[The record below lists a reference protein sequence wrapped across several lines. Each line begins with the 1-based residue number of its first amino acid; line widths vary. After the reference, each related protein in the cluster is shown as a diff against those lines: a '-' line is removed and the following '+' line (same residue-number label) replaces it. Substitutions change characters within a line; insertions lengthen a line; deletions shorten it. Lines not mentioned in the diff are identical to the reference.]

1 MVVEICPKTKFYFVH
16 QFPLTSS
23 YGRVNQCVNSE
34 LLQVKFFFIDF
45 FLVKVKKSTDDC
57 RFLKVIFKGK
67 LQGFFSSPFDL
78 LIQHRMSP

>member
-1 MVVEICPKTKFYFVH
+1 MGVEICPKTKFYLVH

-45 FLVKVKKSTDDC
+45 FLIKVKKID
-57 RFLKVIFKGK
+57 R
-67 LQGFFSSPFDL
+67 
-78 LIQHRMSP
+78 